1 MAAAICAGVGG
12 AGALGVLAGADVFE
26 PLPVDED
33 DELPDFEP
41 APDVVLWAPPDT
53 EPPPEAEPPCGAV
66 TAEAGRTCASAAAG
80 RPKA

>member
-26 PLPVDED
+26 PPPVDED

-66 TAEAGRTCASAAAG
+66 AAAAGRTCASAAAG